1 VDVILLGQGTAEA
14 LAASLARAMAHAV
27 PVTLDRWRR
36 RGLGQ
41 RLRELLAWLVADLL

>member
-1 VDVILLGQGTAEA
+1 MDVILLGQETAEA

-27 PVTLDRWRR
+27 PVTLDRRR

-41 RLRELLAWLVADLL
+41 RLRELLTGPVADLL